1 MPVFIAGI
9 YDHDVQLVM
18 SLLQRCR
25 IPVLAQD
32 EAERLDH
39 INARILNHLQ
49 VSIVQP
55 EKPEAGWETAPY
67 FQELKNVAQGI
78 VRSGST
84 WVWGS
89 PLNYLTIPFWHMV
102 FPDAKFILCL
112 RAPDQQA
119 EHLFQVYFNIV
130 NDTLSANS
138 SVITHHDVY
147 FYDPLAELSRLAE
160 FLALSDGAAQC
171 DDVSD
176 VISSCTVEPGLAGC
190 FLEQN
195 VVSTEVRSLYEN
207 SVDRAGEVF
216 QRMVDDRTYQ
226 IKQLS
231 QVVKVQQDKLITLK
245 QAHANE
251 LRETKQ
257 TLLDERERMRDE
269 LIRRYDEQIQRI
281 TEGKLKLSREWP
293 PIAADVKSTANPR
306 TASLDMRR
314 MRWELIEKLLPKGTL
329 RRNVYNSSRRM
340 VRFLVRMPASV
351 KHQFTA
357 TRSQGQR
364 PL

>member
-18 SLLQRCR
+18 SLLQRCH

-55 EKPEAGWETAPY
+55 EKPEVGWETAPY
-67 FQELKNVAQGI
+67 FQDLKNVAQGI

-138 SVITHHDVY
+138 SVITHHDIY
-147 FYDPLAELSRLAE
+147 FYDPVAELSRLAE

-171 DDVSD
+171 DDVAD
-176 VISSCTVEPGLAGC
+176 VISSCAVEPGLAGC
-190 FLEQN
+190 FLEQS

-216 QRMVDDRTYQ
+216 QRMVDDQTYQ

-293 PIAADVKSTANPR
+293 PPAIDIQSSVVVEKS
-306 TASLDMRR
+306 ASDFRAL
-314 MRWELIEKLLPKGTL
+314 RWQFIDWLLPQNTVRRRAYNFTRNAVRSTL
-329 RRNVYNSSRRM
+329 RIPVTLAQKA
-340 VRFLVRMPASV
+340 VRS
-351 KHQFTA
+351 H
-357 TRSQGQR
+357 
-364 PL
+364 